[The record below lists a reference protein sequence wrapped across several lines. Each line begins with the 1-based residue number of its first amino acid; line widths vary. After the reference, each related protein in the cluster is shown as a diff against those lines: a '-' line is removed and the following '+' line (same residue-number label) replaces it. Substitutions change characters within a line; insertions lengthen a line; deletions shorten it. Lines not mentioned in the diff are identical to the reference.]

1 MENKNKNTPCCKHG
15 SHLCLLS
22 FGYKD
27 LLWKEWSTCFE
38 RKRPLG
44 LRFLLR
50 RERRRS
56 VKRNMYLI
64 YTEYLAILI
73 FILISIVLSCILFG
87 LSYAF
92 IGRSPDM
99 EKLSA
104 YECGFNPFED
114 SRNKFDIRF
123 YIVAILFI
131 VFDLEVTFLCP
142 WSVVLRKIDALGFWG
157 MMLFLWILTV
167 GFIFEWRKGALDWS

>member
-1 MENKNKNTPCCKHG
+1 MFIYIPRIVPPLTPPNCPVG
-15 SHLCLLS
+15 TVSV
-22 FGYKD
+22 
-27 LLWKEWSTCFE
+27 
-38 RKRPLG
+38 PLG
-44 LRFLLR
+44 TLEGTGIGTYTRGHA
-50 RERRRS
+50 E
-56 VKRNMYLI
+56 KRNMYLI

-142 WSVVLRKIDALGFWG
+142 
-157 MMLFLWILTV
+157 
-167 GFIFEWRKGALDWS
+167 

>member
-1 MENKNKNTPCCKHG
+1 
-15 SHLCLLS
+15 
-22 FGYKD
+22 
-27 LLWKEWSTCFE
+27 
-38 RKRPLG
+38 
-44 LRFLLR
+44 
-50 RERRRS
+50 
-56 VKRNMYLI
+56 MYLI

>member
-1 MENKNKNTPCCKHG
+1 MKGHSDAG
-15 SHLCLLS
+15 ASL
-22 FGYKD
+22 
-27 LLWKEWSTCFE
+27 
-38 RKRPLG
+38 
-44 LRFLLR
+44 
-50 RERRRS
+50 
-56 VKRNMYLI
+56 KRNMYLI

-99 EKLSA
+99 EKISA

-114 SRNKFDIRF
+114 SRNKFDVRF

-142 WSVVLRKIDALGFWG
+142 
-157 MMLFLWILTV
+157 
-167 GFIFEWRKGALDWS
+167 

>member
-1 MENKNKNTPCCKHG
+1 MGRTYA
-15 SHLCLLS
+15 SYLLDT
-22 FGYKD
+22 K
-27 LLWKEWSTCFE
+27 TCFE
-38 RKRPLG
+38 RNGRPASKESDQSLKESG
-44 LRFLLR
+44 R